1 MNNLEKIGKE
11 RIIEIVKE
19 LIENEMYY
27 ELYLFFQPLDLDWF
41 GGFNKNLKE
50 YLISKGFEEANSEN
64 SEDETPP
71 LKDGLE
77 RETLVSLEG
86 DINKLKFSDDI
97 EEKYNS
103 NLERRYIDLTKE
115 EKLEV
120 IMDYI
125 DKEDWYFLRDFTFKL
140 YRLDNWAINDLW
152 DNPFNC
158 EVVEK
163 LTKDRM
169 KNYAFKL
176 INLPYQF
183 KCWKCKKIMEI
194 NNDKDFFGNKK
205 PSPVRNHYLSW
216 GIGKDYYLPLHKCA
230 LDDAEIGCCTCDG
243 SVRKFFASCAEH
255 SNEIISVFHE
265 YRSNNPEAKW
275 YTSHKFLRENIE
287 DCAIKP

>member
-1 MNNLEKIGKE
+1 MNNLEKIGKAK
-11 RIIEIVKE
+11 IIEIVTE

-50 YLISKGFEEANSEN
+50 YLISKGFEEAND
-64 SEDETPP
+64 EDN
-71 LKDGLE
+71 
-77 RETLVSLEG
+77 V
-86 DINKLKFSDDI
+86 NKLKFSDDT

-103 NLERRYIDLTKE
+103 NLEHRYIDLTKE

-120 IMDYI
+120 IMKYI
-125 DKEDWYFLRDFTFKL
+125 DEEDWYFLRDFTFKL
-140 YRLDNWAINDLW
+140 YRLDNWTINDLW

-158 EVVEK
+158 EVVDK
-163 LTKDRM
+163 LIKNKM

-194 NNDKDFFGNKK
+194 NNEIDFVGNKK
-205 PSPVRNHYLSW
+205 PCLVCNHYLTT

-230 LDDAEIGCCTCDG
+230 LDDADIGCCTCDG
-243 SVRKFFASCAEH
+243 SVHKFFASCAEH

-265 YRSNNPEAKW
+265 YRNNSPEKAKG

>member
-27 ELYLFFQPLDLDWF
+27 ELYLFFQPLDLDFF

-50 YLISKGFEEANSEN
+50 YLISMGFEEANS
-64 SEDETPP
+64 D
-71 LKDGLE
+71 DDA
-77 RETLVSLEG
+77 

-120 IMDYI
+120 IMKYI
-125 DKEDWYFLRDFTFKL
+125 DEEDWYFLRDFTFKL
-140 YRLDNWAINDLW
+140 YRLDNWAIDDLW
-152 DNPFNC
+152 NNPFNC

-205 PSPVRNHYLSW
+205 PSPVQNHYLSL

-255 SNEIISVFHE
+255 SNEIISVFQE
-265 YRSNNPEAKW
+265 YRSNNPEAKRW
-275 YTSHKFLRENIE
+275 SSHKFLRENIE